1 LRRSAGA
8 TRQLQHIFK
17 ASPDEMYN
25 AHFNKSLKIMG
36 FAGLLLGSVATIVY
50 VIHNIIS
57 HTPARDYA
65 TLIPASDPMPEH
77 WCNEKAGNRFRVYFG
92 DYLVVINGFPNRVLS
107 ITNED
112 MLIIDKDKAGNI
124 IIKLLTVFDGNQLIA
139 KVDESSWQVAS
150 FKKTEDRST
159 LIVYDHL
166 GDEYLRLIFLNQNAI
181 KLSGIFQ
188 HPKSQ
193 TKVVMRTGGQLNLP
207 GTQPYSNCSINNSKY
222 AVDFNFP

>member
-1 LRRSAGA
+1 
-8 TRQLQHIFK
+8 
-17 ASPDEMYN
+17 MYN

-50 VIHNIIS
+50 VSPMIIS
-57 HTPARDYA
+57 NTPARDYA
-65 TLIPASDPMPEH
+65 TLIPANDPMPEH

-107 ITNED
+107 LANED

-124 IIKLLTVFDGNQLIA
+124 IIKLLAVFDGNQLIA
-139 KVDESSWQVAS
+139 KIDENGWQVAP
-150 FKKTEDRST
+150 FKKTKDRST
-159 LIVYDHL
+159 LIVYDHFN
-166 GDEYLRLIFLNQNAI
+166 DESFRLTFLNSNAI

-193 TKVVMRTGGQLNLP
+193 TKVVMRESSQLNLP
-207 GTQPYSNCSINNSKY
+207 GTPPYSSCSINNSKY

>member
-1 LRRSAGA
+1 
-8 TRQLQHIFK
+8 
-17 ASPDEMYN
+17 MYN
-25 AHFNKSLKIMG
+25 AHLAKSLKIMG

-50 VIHNIIS
+50 VSHEIIS
-57 HTPARDYA
+57 NTPARDYA
-65 TLIPASDPMPEH
+65 TLIPANDPMPEH

-107 ITNED
+107 IANED
-112 MLIIDKDKAGNI
+112 MLIIDKDNAGNI
-124 IIKLLTVFDGNQLIA
+124 IIKSLTVFDGNQLIA
-139 KVDESSWQVAS
+139 KVNENGWQIAS

-166 GDEYLRLIFLNQNAI
+166 NDESFRLNFLNPNAI

-193 TKVVMRTGGQLNLP
+193 TKVVMRVGSLLNLP
-207 GTQPYSNCSINNSKY
+207 GTQPYSNCSINNNKY